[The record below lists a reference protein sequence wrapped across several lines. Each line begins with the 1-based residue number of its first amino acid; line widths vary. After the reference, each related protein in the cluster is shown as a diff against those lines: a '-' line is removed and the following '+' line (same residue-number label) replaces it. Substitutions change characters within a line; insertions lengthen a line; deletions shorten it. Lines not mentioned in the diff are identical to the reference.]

1 MGIYPLYQKYDLPE
15 KLDRTTK
22 KRQVPPT
29 LASDWLMLQ
38 QGVLS
43 SHLVAPSLSHFFTLP
58 CRNEVCKQAL
68 CVCKPLT
75 FLSGFW
81 VCATCGKVYKC
92 VCVGVCVFFFFQD
105 EFVQEILIRQQ
116 RSFKKHNVTFH
127 KLFPEIPEED
137 ELTHNFV
144 CALQKEVLYYG
155 RLYLSEKYVCFHSS
169 VLLKDTKVVIPLSSL
184 QEVKKHSQTLSVLS
198 IQTAD
203 GEKYFFVSLRNREM
217 CYSLLHG
224 HCAHQQETST
234 GSPST
239 SSQDSKDHGDGEP
252 SRRFEDQRDE
262 LGSELVRKEPSRT
275 RSSSK
280 EAEQASSWLWRVMED
295 VNSLFSHLHSLNFST
310 VFYVYVVLLLLLLL
324 VSAYMVLRMMA
335 LEEQLNFLGALA
347 KFPPRHTDF
356 SGQSQAKGL

>member
-1 MGIYPLYQKYDLPE
+1 MSLYRKFS
-15 KLDRTTK
+15 LDSS
-22 KRQVPPT
+22 VS
-29 LASDWLMLQ
+29 SDSG
-38 QGVLS
+38 GVLGTRKKS
-43 SHLVAPSLSHFFTLP
+43 
-58 CRNEVCKQAL
+58 N
-68 CVCKPLT
+68 
-75 FLSGFW
+75 
-81 VCATCGKVYKC
+81 YKINKKYRSEERADLQEQNQGLNGRSTIKEKIILDDSAERQD
-92 VCVGVCVFFFFQD
+92 GVVSNN
-105 EFVQEILIRQQ
+105 
-116 RSFKKHNVTFH
+116 SFKKHNVTFH

-239 SSQDSKDHGDGEP
+239 SSQDSKDHGDGKEP